1 MKETQDKHYI
11 LAVSVL
17 TAFSGL
23 LMLSA
28 VTVAVPQMGSELSM
42 NAVQLGWMS
51 QAFSLASA
59 IFVLPF
65 GRLADIWGRKKIF
78 TIGLILATVST
89 LLMALSN
96 SFLMVIILR
105 VLQGTG
111 FAMVYCTGMALVTSA
126 YPLSERGKVLGINI
140 AAVYLGWTLGPTI
153 GGIMTQNLG
162 WRSVFLLALVF
173 QVVSLV
179 ILFAKIRR
187 EWADAKG
194 QKFDITGS
202 ILFSIML
209 FCIMYGFTSL
219 PATTGIWLIAIGIIG
234 AIAFI
239 MWEHREKSPILNIRL
254 FMESKLFAFASLTQL
269 IYFSATFS
277 VPFILSLYLQYNKGL
292 SPQDAGFVL
301 LAQPFIQAVLA
312 TVAGRMSDRIQPRVI
327 ISSSMIPVLAGLI
340 VLLMSLDSTTLIP
353 IIVSQL
359 LLGLGSAFFLSP
371 NTNAIMSSV
380 EKEYFGVASATESV
394 TRNAGIAVSM
404 SILMLLFSVH
414 MGTAEIKPEYF
425 AAFVESIRWALIISI
440 GLGLCCVVV
449 SVLRGKTS
457 YHGVKE

>member
-1 MKETQDKHYI
+1 MTDTQDKHYI

-17 TAFSGL
+17 AAFSGL

-28 VTVAVPQMGSELSM
+28 VTVAVPAMGSELSM

-65 GRLADIWGRKKIF
+65 GRLADIWGRKRVF

-89 LLMALSN
+89 LLLALSV
-96 SFLMVIILR
+96 SFSMVIILR

-173 QVVSLV
+173 QILSLV
-179 ILFAKIRR
+179 ILFTRIRR
-187 EWADAKG
+187 EWAEAKG
-194 QKFDITGS
+194 QKFDITGA

-219 PATTGIWLIAIGIIG
+219 PAAMGIWLIIIGIIG
-234 AIAFI
+234 SIAFI
-239 MWEHREKSPILNIRL
+239 IWELRTESPILNIHL
-254 FMESKLFAFASLTQL
+254 FTKSKLFAFASLTQL
-269 IYFSATFS
+269 IYFSSTFS

-292 SPQDAGFVL
+292 SPQNAGFIL
-301 LAQPFIQAVLA
+301 LAQPFMQAVLA

-327 ISSSMIPVLAGLI
+327 VSSSMVAVLAGLF
-340 VLLMSLDSTTLIP
+340 VLLMSLEATTLLFVIL
-353 IIVSQL
+353 SQL

-380 EKEYFGVASATESV
+380 EKENFGIASATESV
-394 TRNAGIAVSM
+394 TRNVGIAFSM
-404 SILMLLFSVH
+404 AILMLLFSLH
-414 MGTAEIKPEYF
+414 MGTAQITPEYY
-425 AAFVESIRWALIISI
+425 AAFVESIKWALMISI
-440 GLGLCCVVV
+440 GLCVCCI
-449 SVLRGKTS
+449 VLSSSRGKTS
-457 YHGVKE
+457 YHSVKE